1 MTSPSAGGEPEGEPR
16 ARYPGNERPAGERGG
31 ADDSSENVRPE
42 SYDYAE
48 TALGGADSVQKT
60 SYVTGQ
66 GTEPE
71 GAPRAGVVARTATG
85 GGINVGAWVVALIAG
100 AIALV
105 YGFGIFR

>member
-1 MTSPSAGGEPEGEPR
+1 MNERYEVPEKGDRYYLTGKFQALDSAGEEGAPGPSPNVHPE
-16 ARYPGNERPAGERGG
+16 N
-31 ADDSSENVRPE
+31 
-42 SYDYAE
+42 YDYAE

-60 SYVTGQ
+60 SYGTGH

-71 GAPRAGVVARTATG
+71 GAPRAGVIARTSSG
-85 GGINVGAWVVALIAG
+85 GGINVGAWIVALIAV

>member
-1 MTSPSAGGEPEGEPR
+1 MTTPNAGGEPEGERR
-16 ARYPGNERPAGERGG
+16 ARYPGRDKAAGQEG
-31 ADDSSENVRPE
+31 APGPSQNVDPE

-60 SYVTGQ
+60 SYVTGR

-71 GAPRAGVVARTATG
+71 GAPRAGVVARTTSG
-85 GGINVGAWVVALIAG
+85 GGINVGAWVVALIAV

>member
-1 MTSPSAGGEPEGEPR
+1 MTSPTAGGEPEGERRAQYPR
-16 ARYPGNERPAGERGG
+16 RDRPAGEEG
-31 ADDSSENVRPE
+31 APGPSPNVHPEN
-42 SYDYAE
+42 YDYAE

-60 SYVTGQ
+60 SYGTGH

-71 GAPRAGVVARTATG
+71 GAPRAGVIARTSSG
-85 GGINVGAWVVALIAG
+85 GGINVGAWIVALIAV